1 MSATGRLRIQHW
13 HRHYRVREPHVIG
26 WERLAS
32 EAVLVAFEKAIA
44 DVVTDEREVVL
55 LRKVALRFTAF
66 EPEGS
71 HLELAEQWG
80 RAMATAVQ
88 EAIKRNDPD
97 NVRRFADI
105 EEHLVC
111 FLHAIVSQQNA
122 DAWYFARLGG
132 SEDSQLPAENQIES
146 LLERHLDCWPEVLAQ
161 LSQRGLFPSVMR
173 QVSWPLQQQLWSVGI
188 RGLKVTADRERERP
202 VFAAALQIVSRIC
215 RRQFDSLESNNSF
228 QAYINLPQPETDWSD
243 ATHLAEAV
251 YSAIR
256 FVLGRFSLKLDV
268 AAEAEASLT
277 TRIDAALQTLD
288 WLDREWLQRRLVIH
302 ATRNQPSEKAST
314 AAATRPGSPKLAAWE
329 QAWQRVESRF
339 LAECD
344 STTTAS
350 PGNCLLALS
359 LLVENHADWV
369 HDPALPA
376 FVERL
381 LKQKATNFV
390 HDLAAQTDAQNA
402 DWELSQVHVTFQK
415 SEARPYS
422 LASDS
427 LSALSASDAQSALPP
442 SDAPSASD
450 ASDSFRESS
459 LDGRQFT
466 TAFAG
471 VFLLVRGLQDLR
483 LSSTARQTG
492 FPNADA
498 TGSAALLAQLA
509 CLWNQCDWPNQ
520 PDHGLLEFARLYST
534 VEWNDLVTSAEIKV
548 DEHAGRAFQSQLT
561 RTLIGLGTWSTP
573 SRLHVMA
580 QEASDGRWLLGGDIE
595 GRVFP
600 WCVPVDNSADIS
612 CRIESTIEFWR
623 SETSRGSNQP
633 VELLMDKTAR
643 SLAGRLGE
651 SASLWEPDPM
661 NFIWTRGFGTTGDVA
676 GEDPLLARQAYK
688 NQDPSLARRA
698 GEATLRATAACVLRH
713 WARSLRGVGTSSN
726 EFLLTHLIQRPG
738 AIAVR
743 PGQIDVT
750 LQARPMDAALHVSGL
765 FDSLDFFNGRDLVKM
780 NFQTVP

>member
-1 MSATGRLRIQHW
+1 MSFRSSFHIRHW
-13 HRHYRVREPHVIG
+13 RRHYRVREPHVTG

-32 EAVLVAFEKAIA
+32 EAVLVAFEKAMA
-44 DVVTDEREVVL
+44 EAVTDEREVVL

-66 EPEGS
+66 EPDGS

-122 DAWYFARLGG
+122 DAWYFARLSG
-132 SEDSQLPAENQIES
+132 SDDSQPPAENQIES
-146 LLERHLDCWPEVLAQ
+146 LLERHLDRWPEVLAR

-173 QVSWPLQQQLWSVGI
+173 KVSWPVQQQLWSVGI
-188 RGLKVTADRERERP
+188 RGLKVTTDRECERP

-215 RRQFDSLESNNSF
+215 RHHFDSLESHNSF
-228 QAYINLPQPETDWSD
+228 RAYIAQPQPETDWGD

-268 AAEAEASLT
+268 VAEAEASLT

-302 ATRNQPSEKAST
+302 ATRNQPSEKASM
-314 AAATRPGSPKLAAWE
+314 AAVTRPNSPKLAAWE

-381 LKQKATNFV
+381 LKQKATNLV
-390 HDLAAQTDAQNA
+390 RDLIAQPDAQNV
-402 DWELSQVHVTFQK
+402 DMELSQVHVALQK

-422 LASDS
+422 LSSDVLSTSKAQSPLPASDAP
-427 LSALSASDAQSALPP
+427 SALSASN
-442 SDAPSASD
+442 
-450 ASDSFRESS
+450 ASDSIRESS
-459 LDGRQFT
+459 LDGLQFT

-483 LSSTARQTG
+483 LSSAARQSG
-492 FPNADA
+492 FPNAD
-498 TGSAALLAQLA
+498 TTVSAVLLAQLA

-520 PDHGLLEFARLYST
+520 PDHGLLEFARLYTS
-534 VEWNDLVTSAEIKV
+534 VEWNDLLMSEMTL
-548 DEHAGRAFQSQLT
+548 DEQASQTFQSQLA
-561 RTLIGLGTWSTP
+561 RTLIGLGTWSTR
-573 SRLHVMA
+573 SRLHV
-580 QEASDGRWLLGGDIE
+580 
-595 GRVFP
+595 
-600 WCVPVDNSADIS
+600 
-612 CRIESTIEFWR
+612 
-623 SETSRGSNQP
+623 
-633 VELLMDKTAR
+633 
-643 SLAGRLGE
+643 
-651 SASLWEPDPM
+651 
-661 NFIWTRGFGTTGDVA
+661 
-676 GEDPLLARQAYK
+676 
-688 NQDPSLARRA
+688 
-698 GEATLRATAACVLRH
+698 
-713 WARSLRGVGTSSN
+713 
-726 EFLLTHLIQRPG
+726 
-738 AIAVR
+738 
-743 PGQIDVT
+743 
-750 LQARPMDAALHVSGL
+750 
-765 FDSLDFFNGRDLVKM
+765 LV
-780 NFQTVP
+780 Q